1 MCPTMNILAVEKT
14 KENYEEK
21 SECRYQKG
29 VRHLCESGIT
39 RIPSKYVLPIS
50 DRPLIVKKEEK
61 IDENLN
67 LPIIDFAQLQGP
79 NRSQVLKS
87 LAKACEEYG
96 FFQLVNHD
104 IHSDT
109 IKHIIEV
116 GKKFFELPFE
126 ERAKY
131 MSTDMQAPV
140 RLGTSF
146 NQNKD
151 GVFCW
156 RDFLKLSCHSL
167 SCDLLSL
174 WPSSPVDLR
183 EAASNYSKQTK
194 FLYQLLIGAILESL
208 GIVNNENNIDSNN
221 LKEFEDGSQL
231 LVLNCYPSCPE
242 PDLTLGMPP
251 HSDYGLLTL
260 LLQDEVKGLQI
271 QHQGKWLTVEPI
283 PNSFVVNVGDHLE
296 IFSNGRYKSVLHRV
310 LVNSSKS
317 RISAA
322 SLHSLPYSSKIQPS
336 PKLINESNPKL
347 YKDTDFATFLEYLSS
362 CEHKS
367 KSFLESRKL
376 AN

>member
-1 MCPTMNILAVEKT
+1 MCPAMNMTVEET
-14 KENYEEK
+14 E
-21 SECRYQKG
+21 SRYQKG
-29 VRHLCESGIT
+29 VRHLCENGIT
-39 RIPSKYVLPIS
+39 RIPRKYILPVS
-50 DRPLIVKKEEK
+50 DRPVIVKKEEK

-67 LPIIDFAQLQGP
+67 LPIIDFAQLQGR

-87 LAKACEEYG
+87 LSKACEEYG
-96 FFQLVNHD
+96 FFQLVNHG
-104 IHSDT
+104 IPSK
-109 IKHIIEV
+109 IIQHIIEV

-131 MSTDMQAPV
+131 MSTDMQASV

-167 SCDLLSL
+167 SSDLLSL

-183 EAASNYSKQTK
+183 EAAANYAKQTK

-208 GIVNNENNIDSNN
+208 GIVKENEVNDS
-221 LKEFEDGSQL
+221 LKEFENGSQL

-251 HSDYGLLTL
+251 HSDYCLLTL

-271 QHQGKWLTVEPI
+271 QHQGKWLIVEPI

-317 RISAA
+317 RISVA
-322 SLHSLPYSSKIQPS
+322 SLHSLPYSCKIQPC
-336 PKLINESNPKL
+336 PKLINDSNPKL

-376 AN
+376 IN

>member
-1 MCPTMNILAVEKT
+1 MSPAMNILAVEET
-14 KENYEEK
+14 KEKEEQIE
-21 SECRYQKG
+21 SRYQKG
-29 VRHLCESGIT
+29 VGHLCESGIT
-39 RIPSKYVLPIS
+39 SIPRKYVLPVS
-50 DRPLIVKKEEK
+50 DRPFFGKKEEK
-61 IDENLN
+61 IDQNLN
-67 LPIIDFAQLQGP
+67 LPIIDFAQLQGS

-87 LAKACEEYG
+87 LANACEDYG
-96 FFQLVNHD
+96 FFQLVNHG
-104 IHSDT
+104 IHSD
-109 IKHIIEV
+109 IIQHIIEV
-116 GKKFFELPFE
+116 GKLFFKLPFE

-167 SCDLLSL
+167 STDIPSL

-183 EAASNYSKQTK
+183 EAASNYSKQAM

-208 GIVNNENNIDSNN
+208 GIVNENNDNN
-221 LKEFEDGSQL
+221 NFKEFEDGSQL

-271 QHQGKWLTVEPI
+271 QHQEKWLTVEPI

-317 RISAA
+317 RISVA

-336 PKLINESNPKL
+336 PNLINESNPKL

-376 AN
+376 IN

>member
-1 MCPTMNILAVEKT
+1 MNILAVEKT
-14 KENYEEK
+14 KEKE
-21 SECRYQKG
+21 YQKG

-39 RIPSKYVLPIS
+39 RIPKKYVLPIS
-50 DRPLIVKKEEK
+50 DRPLIVKKQEK
-61 IDENLN
+61 NDENLN

-96 FFQLVNHD
+96 FFQLVNHGID
-104 IHSDT
+104 SDT
-109 IKHIIEV
+109 IQDIIEV

-167 SCDLLSL
+167 SSDLISL
-174 WPSSPVDLR
+174 WPSSPIDLR
-183 EAASNYSKQTK
+183 EAAANYSKQTN

-208 GIVNNENNIDSNN
+208 GIVKEHINDSQN

-231 LVLNCYPSCPE
+231 LVLNCYPCCPE

-317 RISAA
+317 RISVA

-347 YKDTDFATFLEYLSS
+347 YKDTDFATFLEYISS
-362 CEHKS
+362 YEHKS

-376 AN
+376 PS